1 MNNKSLSTLEYNKII
16 SRLVSFACSD
26 GAKQIL
32 HKLEPMTD
40 IDKINTALDYTND
53 ALTRVYQKGSVD
65 FSRIKDIRGSIARLK
80 VGSSLNALE
89 LLNISMLLEC
99 AAHIKGYYEQR
110 ADSIQ
115 PLIDMLDPV
124 TLLNNAIKKCIIS
137 EDEIS
142 DDASANLRSIRR
154 QKNIAADRIH
164 TELNKI
170 LNSPSTRT
178 YLQDYVITTR
188 QGRFC
193 LPVKAEYKS
202 LMPGMVHDQSST
214 GSTVFIEPAAVVK
227 LNNDIREL
235 ELKEQAEIEV
245 ILADLSAK
253 AAEYTDS
260 LLSDYEILTNLDC
273 IFAKALLSRH
283 FNCSRPVMNNKGIVN
298 IKKGRHP
305 LIEPHTV
312 VPIDI
317 YLGTDFNLLIITGPN
332 TGGKTV
338 SLKTVGLLTLM
349 AQAGLNIP
357 ALEHSD
363 IAVFD
368 NIFADIG
375 DEQSI
380 EQSLST
386 FSSHMTNTVDILK
399 KADSNS
405 LILFDEIGAGTDPTE
420 GAALAI
426 AILDSLHRRNIT
438 TMATTH
444 YSEIKMYALTTDG
457 VENACCEFDV
467 QSLRPTY
474 RLLIGVPG
482 KSNAFAISKKLGLSD
497 NIINDASRRLD
508 SEYIKFEDLVTDL
521 EQSRVTIE
529 REREE
534 LNEYKAQIAQLKS
547 ELTKKTERLDERTD
561 NIIRKANEEAAR
573 ILKDAKEY
581 ADKTINAMNKH
592 GMTVKELEKHRSA
605 IREKMNKRQEKLKIE
620 PANNISEHKAHD
632 ISEFKVG
639 MHVKVLTMNV
649 IGTVSQI
656 HKNKNQVTVLVGSL
670 STKMDIKN
678 LAILKG
684 YKDPAETSSK
694 PKGAGGSGKI
704 KMSKSSSVSSEINLL
719 GYTVDEAIAVLDKYL
734 DDAYIARIPQVRIV
748 HGKGTGALRSGITS
762 YLHGVPYIKE
772 FRLGQIGEGAEGV
785 TIVTFKD

>member
-26 GAKQIL
+26 GAKQVL

-99 AAHIKGYYEQR
+99 AARIKGYYEQR

-426 AILDSLHRRNIT
+426 AILDSLHIRNIT

-508 SEYIKFEDLVTDL
+508 SEDIKFEDLVTDL